1 MALAVLAE
9 WVIPLALME
18 QTAFSL
24 VKLLSEAE
32 AGHLIT
38 ALRLGMVA
46 LVAAVLAGNQAEA
59 AEHLDRA
66 LQVALAAVPHP
77 TLAVVVVVVP
87 GL

>member
-32 AGHLIT
+32 AGHHIT
-38 ALRLGMVA
+38 ALRLGVVA
-46 LVAAVLAGNQAEA
+46 LVAAMQPAEAEA

-77 TLAVVVVVVP
+77 TLAVAVVVVP